1 MGQGVDPVEITKAGL
16 ERAVEGEFDT
26 VIVDTAGRQV
36 VDDTLMTELKDI
48 QVASEADE
56 VLLVVDAMTGQEAAT
71 LASVFNE
78 KIGITGAVLTK
89 MDGDTRGGAALSVQG
104 VSQKPIKFVGIG
116 EKVYM

>member
-1 MGQGVDPVEITKAGL
+1 M
-16 ERAVEGEFDT
+16 
-26 VIVDTAGRQV
+26 
-36 VDDTLMTELKDI
+36 

-104 VSQKPIKFVGIG
+104 VSQKPIKFVGVG
-116 EKVYM
+116 EKVTVPFCLTVPWGVCTGLLLYVCALLFFDGDFVGGE